1 MSKEFP
7 TINKESPSIN
17 RGATII
23 YRGHS
28 DNVFTVAWSPDGKY
42 IASGSRDKTVR
53 VWDVATGEDYF
64 IYRGHNKCVLSAAWS
79 PGHGA
84 YIASG
89 DTGGIVQVWEAFTG
103 SSIVSYHG
111 HTRFVRSVAWSPD
124 GRYIASGGDYGD
136 STAQVWQAFTGKQI
150 YTHDQQYRI
159 FSVAWAP
166 GPTINKE
173 SPTIMNFDEQDRSCH
188 AERSEASLRPSRET
202 LRFAQGDNTL
212 PMLGGKFHHRGAT
225 TRGPTW
231 IASSSF
237 DGSVQVWQVLHA
249 NRSEHSSLP
258 IYRGGLLIYH
268 AHTGPV
274 YALSW
279 SPDGAHIVSGGY
291 DAILR
296 IWNVA
301 RSESASGTG
310 SVIRTYNGHTRPVKA
325 VAWSPDGNHIAS
337 GGDDMTIQVWEA
349 ATARHVATYSGHTSW
364 VRALDWS
371 PDGKRI
377 VSASGNALHIWRAGL
392 AQVV

>member
-7 TINKESPSIN
+7 SIN
-17 RGATII
+17 REATII

-28 DNVFTVAWSPDGKY
+28 DNIFTVAWSPDGKY

-53 VWDVATGEDYF
+53 IWDAATVAPSINRGARFIEGDSLF
-64 IYRGHNKCVLSAAWS
+64 IYRGHNKCVLSATWS

-89 DTGGIVQVWEAFTG
+89 DTTGIVQVWDAFTG

-166 GPTINKE
+166 GLSGPSITRGPT
-173 SPTIMNFDEQDRSCH
+173 D
-188 AERSEASLRPSRET
+188 
-202 LRFAQGDNTL
+202 
-212 PMLGGKFHHRGAT
+212 
-225 TRGPTW
+225 RGPTW

-237 DGSVQVWQVLHA
+237 DGSVQVWQVPHG
-249 NRSEHSSLP
+249 NSSEYKLFS
-258 IYRGGLLIYH
+258 YH
-268 AHTGPV
+268 AHSGPV

-279 SPDGAHIVSGGY
+279 SPDGAHIVSGGQ

-310 SVIRTYNGHTRPVKA
+310 SVIRTYNSHTRPVKA
-325 VAWSPDGNHIAS
+325 VAWSPDGKHIAS
-337 GGDDMTIQVWEA
+337 GGDDMTIQIWEA

-371 PDGKRI
+371 PDGNRI
-377 VSASGNALHIWRAGL
+377 VSASGNTLHVWMAGL

>member
-17 RGATII
+17 REATII
-23 YRGHS
+23 YRGHN

-53 VWDVATGEDYF
+53 IWDVATVAPRFIEGDSLF

-136 STAQVWQAFTGKQI
+136 STAQVWQAFTGKHI

-166 GPTINKE
+166 DLSASSFNPSIN
-173 SPTIMNFDEQDRSCH
+173 
-188 AERSEASLRPSRET
+188 RE
-202 LRFAQGDNTL
+202 
-212 PMLGGKFHHRGAT
+212 
-225 TRGPTW
+225 PTW

-237 DGSVQVWQVLHA
+237 DGSVQVWQVPHG
-249 NRSEHSSLP
+249 NSSEYKLFS
-258 IYRGGLLIYH
+258 YH
-268 AHTGPV
+268 AHSGPV

-279 SPDGAHIVSGGY
+279 SPGGAHIVSGGQ

-310 SVIRTYNGHTRPVKA
+310 SIIRTYNGHTRPVKA

-349 ATARHVATYSGHTSW
+349 ATAKHVATYSGHTSW

-377 VSASGNALHIWRAGL
+377 VSASGNALHIWRTDL

>member
-42 IASGSRDKTVR
+42 ISSGSRDKTVR

-89 DTGGIVQVWEAFTG
+89 DTGGMVQVWE
-103 SSIVSYHG
+103 
-111 HTRFVRSVAWSPD
+111 
-124 GRYIASGGDYGD
+124 
-136 STAQVWQAFTGKQI
+136 AFTGKQI

-279 SPDGAHIVSGGY
+279 SPDGAHIVSGGH

-296 IWNVA
+296 I
-301 RSESASGTG
+301 
-310 SVIRTYNGHTRPVKA
+310 
-325 VAWSPDGNHIAS
+325 
-337 GGDDMTIQVWEA
+337 
-349 ATARHVATYSGHTSW
+349 
-364 VRALDWS
+364 
-371 PDGKRI
+371 
-377 VSASGNALHIWRAGL
+377 
-392 AQVV
+392 